1 MSFLHIS
8 MSFPRRRESIF
19 QQFIVELTH
28 TTTASRPVVGMALGL
43 VGCLTEPGI
52 VC

>member
-1 MSFLHIS
+1 MSGNS
-8 MSFPRRRESIF
+8 AESIF
-19 QQFIVELTH
+19 QQLIIELMH
-28 TTTASRPVVGMALGL
+28 TNASRPVVGMALGL

>member
-1 MSFLHIS
+1 MSGNS
-8 MSFPRRRESIF
+8 AESIF
-19 QQFIVELTH
+19 QQLIVDLTDI
-28 TTTASRPVVGMALGL
+28 TNASRPVVGMALGL